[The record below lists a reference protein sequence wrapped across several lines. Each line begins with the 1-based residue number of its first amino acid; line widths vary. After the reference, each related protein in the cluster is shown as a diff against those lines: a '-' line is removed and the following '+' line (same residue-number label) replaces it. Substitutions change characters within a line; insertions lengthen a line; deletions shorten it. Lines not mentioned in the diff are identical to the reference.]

1 MSKASSSFLGIAN
14 FAMAATPLMAVIF
27 LYLTSLGH

>member
-1 MSKASSSFLGIAN
+1 MTTHTNFLNAAN